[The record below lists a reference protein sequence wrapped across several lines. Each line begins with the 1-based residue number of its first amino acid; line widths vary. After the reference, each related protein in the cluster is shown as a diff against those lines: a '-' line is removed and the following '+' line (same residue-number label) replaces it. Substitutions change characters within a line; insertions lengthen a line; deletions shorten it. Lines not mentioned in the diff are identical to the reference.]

1 MIGVNLIPAR
11 TYTARAGKR
20 RLRVWGVTVA
30 LALAA
35 NTLPFL
41 VNSWNVAKA
50 GELRE
55 EHQSLSRQVT
65 EVQKEVG
72 STAAEA
78 ATLLGRIE
86 RARALKT
93 KRSWSAMFTMI
104 GACLPEEAW
113 LTSIATDPSAPSG
126 AGRPPRLPASGPV
139 KKSNEMQTVRID
151 APEKLKIVGHAADH
165 AQLYAFMANLKATN
179 VFASVDLVRSGE
191 KLVADRSAVAFELT
205 CGW

>member
-11 TYTARAGKR
+11 MHAARAGKR

-30 LALAA
+30 LTLAV

-55 EHQSLSRQVT
+55 EHQSLSQQVSQA
-65 EVQKEVG
+65 QKEVG

-126 AGRPPRLPASGPV
+126 AGRPRRLPGSGPD
-139 KKSNEMQTVRID
+139 KESDEMQTVRID

-165 AQLYAFMANLKATN
+165 AQLYAFMANLKATG

-191 KLVADRSAVAFELT
+191 ELVADRNAVAFELT
-205 CGW
+205 CRW

>member
-11 TYTARAGKR
+11 IYVARAGKR
-20 RLRVWGVTVA
+20 RLRAWGATVA
-30 LALAA
+30 LTLAVNA
-35 NTLPFL
+35 LPFL
-41 VNSWNVAKA
+41 LNSWNVAKA
-50 GELRE
+50 GELKD
-55 EHQSLSRQVT
+55 EHQALSQQVAQ
-65 EVQKEVG
+65 VQKEVG

-104 GACLPEEAW
+104 GTCLPEEAW

-126 AGRPPRLPASGPV
+126 AGRPRRLPGSGAN
-139 KKSNEMQTVRID
+139 KKSDEMQTVRID

-165 AQLYAFMANLKATN
+165 AQLYTFMANLKATG

-191 KLVADRSAVAFELT
+191 ELVADRSAVAFELT
-205 CGW
+205 CRW